1 MLPEPFG
8 TVFIL
13 ILIFAIFYFIL
24 IRPQQNKMKKHQN
37 MLSNLKKGDNVVTE
51 GGVHGSV
58 IGLKDNIVVL
68 RVAKVKDE
76 DVKIEVSVARI
87 AFLEKGGEL
96 IEGED

>member
-13 ILIFAIFYFIL
+13 ILIFGIFYFIL
-24 IRPQQNKMKKHQN
+24 IRPQQKKLKKHQN
-37 MLSNLKKGDNVVTE
+37 MINNLTKGDTVVTE
-51 GGVHGSV
+51 GGIHGSV
-58 IGLKDNIVVL
+58 VGLKDNIAVL
-68 RVAKVKDE
+68 RIAKVKDE
-76 DVKIEVSVARI
+76 DVKIEVSKARI